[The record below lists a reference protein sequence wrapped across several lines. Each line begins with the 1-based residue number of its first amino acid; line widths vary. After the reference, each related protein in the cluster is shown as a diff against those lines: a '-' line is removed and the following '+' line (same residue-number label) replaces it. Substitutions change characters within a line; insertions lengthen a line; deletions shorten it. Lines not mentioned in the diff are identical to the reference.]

1 MIKEANMKTN
11 DDLLI
16 EFDDDL
22 LTCVEEMDKQ
32 HMKLVAL
39 LNNVYEFIKEGK
51 KEEALELF
59 EKELLFYV
67 EYHLSEEEKFME
79 EIGYPDLDKHK
90 KTHDTFRR
98 EIYNLI
104 PYIKSGDPK
113 AFRQALSYAWGWLY
127 AHIAKTDK
135 KYGIYA
141 KERGLI

>member
-1 MIKEANMKTN
+1 MIKEDNMKTN

-39 LNNVYEFIKEGK
+39 LNNVYEFIREGK

-79 EIGYPDLDKHK
+79 EIGYPDLDKTSIRKHMIHSAGK
-90 KTHDTFRR
+90 FTT
-98 EIYNLI
+98 
-104 PYIKSGDPK
+104 
-113 AFRQALSYAWGWLY
+113 
-127 AHIAKTDK
+127 
-135 KYGIYA
+135 
-141 KERGLI
+141 

>member
-1 MIKEANMKTN
+1 MI
-11 DDLLI
+11 DDVLI
-16 EFDDDL
+16 EFDDTL
-22 LTCVEEMDKQ
+22 LTHVEEMDKQ

-39 LNNVYEFIKEGK
+39 LNSVYEFLKEGK

-59 EKELLFYV
+59 EKELLRYV
-67 EYHLSEEEKFME
+67 DHHLSEEEKFME
-79 EIGYPDLDKHK
+79 EIGYPELDKHK
-90 KTHDTFRR
+90 KVHDIFRR

-104 PYIKSGDPK
+104 PYVKSGDLK

-127 AHIAKTDK
+127 THIAKTDK